1 MSKSFECCRY
11 CVAPKRHAG
20 CHITCQE
27 YLDAKAEHERNK
39 EIEDMERVVRQY
51 NCDRSNRWHDTRAKT
66 LQRMRKFG
74 GKLT

>member
-1 MSKSFECCRY
+1 MSSLFECCHK

-27 YLDAKAEHERNK
+27 YLDAKAEHEKNK
-39 EIEDMERVVRQY
+39 ESELLERGVKRY
-51 NCDRSNRWHDTRAKT
+51 NCDRSTRWHDTRAKT